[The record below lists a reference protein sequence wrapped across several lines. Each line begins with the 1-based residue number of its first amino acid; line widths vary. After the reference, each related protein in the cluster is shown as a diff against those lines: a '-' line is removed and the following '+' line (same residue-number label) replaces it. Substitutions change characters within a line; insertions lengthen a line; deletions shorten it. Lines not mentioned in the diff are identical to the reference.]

1 MISRKKTKVHKPDSS
16 SCSEDV
22 FDLTELA
29 EKHASRVPFRMKV
42 VNGFMATGNMKDPT
56 FVVDEIYS
64 VHLVKKTQVVKTQC
78 DGKEYFIPVN
88 SSAKFG
94 IIQDERKECRQFA
107 SISEL
112 SSSKSLPAL
121 AAVLEDYT
129 DNNRAVVLRK
139 NDILALKKEKSS
151 KRSMGKRQIHAYNI
165 SNPNAISLQTDMN
178 IKLGTNPA
186 LTQLYLTELM
196 DHTDLPV
203 HCKIFSDCS
212 SLSSISSASRLQ
224 LLAVETQK
232 SVLVSL
238 FQSNPNSKRK
248 KETTYIEIPTRIN
261 ISVSIVQESKEEM
274 QVYKQIMEESRE
286 LLHCYNSVKIQP
298 CMDSENDDD
307 YITQAQL
314 LAEVRKEKEKISL
327 AKMAP
332 EHYDD
337 ILSSSKMAKCS
348 SSVTDRTSHS
358 KVYLY
363 TYVYSNCCGYTVSE
377 N

>member
-1 MISRKKTKVHKPDSS
+1 MISIKPEPHRSS
-16 SCSEDV
+16 V
-22 FDLTELA
+22 LDLTELA

-56 FVVDEIYS
+56 FGVDEIYS

-94 IIQDERKECRQFA
+94 IIQDESNECRQF
-107 SISEL
+107 SSVSEL
-112 SSSKSLPAL
+112 ISSKPLPAL

-129 DNNRAVVLRK
+129 DNNRAVILRK
-139 NDILALKKEKSS
+139 NNILALKKEKRTRKST
-151 KRSMGKRQIHAYNI
+151 GKQQIHAYNI
-165 SNPNAISLQTDMN
+165 SNSTNMYLRTDMN
-178 IKLGTNPA
+178 IKLSTNPT

-196 DHTDLPV
+196 DHIALPV
-203 HCKIFSDCS
+203 HCKIFSDS
-212 SLSSISSASRLQ
+212 STLSSISSASRLQ
-224 LLAVETQK
+224 LLAMETQK

-238 FQSNPNSKRK
+238 FRSNPNSKRK

-261 ISVSIVQESKEEM
+261 IRVSIVQEPKEEM
-274 QVYKQIMEESRE
+274 QVYQQLMDENRE
-286 LLHCYNSVKIQP
+286 LFHCYNSVKIQP

-307 YITQAQL
+307 YMTQAQL

-332 EHYDD
+332 KYYEVLACSKNPTPVSPFKVF
-337 ILSSSKMAKCS
+337 ILYFK
-348 SSVTDRTSHS
+348 HN
-358 KVYLY
+358 L
-363 TYVYSNCCGYTVSE
+363 
-377 N
+377 

>member
-1 MISRKKTKVHKPDSS
+1 MISIKPKPHRSS
-16 SCSEDV
+16 V
-22 FDLTELA
+22 LDLTELA

-64 VHLVKKTQVVKTQC
+64 VHLVKKTQVVKIQC

-94 IIQDERKECRQFA
+94 IIQDEGNECRQF
-107 SISEL
+107 SSVSEL
-112 SSSKSLPAL
+112 ISSKPLPAL

-139 NDILALKKEKSS
+139 NNVLALKKEKST
-151 KRSMGKRQIHAYNI
+151 RTSMGKRQIYAYNI
-165 SNPNAISLQTDMN
+165 SNPTILYLLTDTN
-178 IKLGTNPA
+178 IKLSTNPT

-196 DHTDLPV
+196 DHIALPV
-203 HCKIFSDCS
+203 HCKIFSDS
-212 SLSSISSASRLQ
+212 STLSSISSASQLQ
-224 LLAVETQK
+224 LLKVETQK

-261 ISVSIVQESKEEM
+261 IRVSIVHEEERKESHVH
-274 QVYKQIMEESRE
+274 QQLVEESRE

-307 YITQAQL
+307 YMTQAQL

-332 EHYDD
+332 KYYEVLACSKNPTPASPFKVF
-337 ILSSSKMAKCS
+337 ILYFK
-348 SSVTDRTSHS
+348 HN
-358 KVYLY
+358 L
-363 TYVYSNCCGYTVSE
+363 
-377 N
+377 